1 MCGGPKTL
9 LNMLICTTRG
19 RQSSQH
25 LPRLQEQD
33 QDQAQRSQDQ
43 DQDQRSH
50 DQDQDQAQRSED
62 QDQGARGEKR
72 KPAAIRRSLFPS
84 FAEIVFKM
92 QQTMSTTLRGNEQKG
107 SLLGGRT
114 SGKDLEETIRALKVS
129 EERRS
134 KNVGQGR
141 GGGGGGGGHGQGIG
155 GGGGGLG
162 HGQGRGQLS
171 KQLLW
176 RGHQCYYNPAS
187 CY

>member
-1 MCGGPKTL
+1 
-9 LNMLICTTRG
+9 MLICTTRG
-19 RQSSQH
+19 QQSSQH
-25 LPRLQEQD
+25 LPRL
-33 QDQAQRSQDQ
+33 R
-43 DQDQRSH
+43 
-50 DQDQDQAQRSED
+50 DQDQDQAQRSHD
-62 QDQGARGEKR
+62 QYQEAGGEKR
-72 KPAAIRRSLFPS
+72 KPAAIRRSLFPL

-92 QQTMSTTLRGNEQKG
+92 QQTMSRGNQQKG

-134 KNVGQGR
+134 RNVGQGR
-141 GGGGGGGGHGQGIG
+141 GGGGGVVGGQGQGIG
-155 GGGGGLG
+155 GGGGGVG
-162 HGQGRGQLS
+162 HGQGRDQLS

>member
-1 MCGGPKTL
+1 MW
-9 LNMLICTTRG
+9 NMLICTTRG

-25 LPRLQEQD
+25 LPRSQD
-33 QDQAQRSQDQ
+33 QDQRSQDQ
-43 DQDQRSH
+43 DQDQAQRSR
-50 DQDQDQAQRSED
+50 DQDQES
-62 QDQGARGEKR
+62 RGEKR
-72 KPAAIRRSLFPS
+72 KPAAIQRSLFPS

-92 QQTMSTTLRGNEQKG
+92 QQTMPTNLRANEQKG

>member
-1 MCGGPKTL
+1 
-9 LNMLICTTRG
+9 
-19 RQSSQH
+19 
-25 LPRLQEQD
+25 
-33 QDQAQRSQDQ
+33 
-43 DQDQRSH
+43 
-50 DQDQDQAQRSED
+50 
-62 QDQGARGEKR
+62 
-72 KPAAIRRSLFPS
+72 
-84 FAEIVFKM
+84 
-92 QQTMSTTLRGNEQKG
+92 MSTTLRGNEQKG

-134 KNVGQGR
+134 RKVGQGR
-141 GGGGGGGGHGQGIG
+141 GGGRSGGGGGGHGQGIGGG